1 MMKIL
6 VGFSRIF
13 VAALFLFSGFI
24 KLNDP
29 LGFSYKLQEYFSE
42 GVLNMEFLIPI
53 ALLMAVFLC
62 VFEIIVGITLLLGYL
77 PKFTVWSLL
86 GMIVFFTFLTFYSAY
101 FNKVTDCGCFG
112 DALPLTPWE
121 SFTKDVI
128 LLVFIL
134 ILFFGRKYITPILPE
149 ASHKWIVFVS
159 FTVCLAF
166 AYQVLMHLPTFDF
179 RAYKIGTNI
188 EEGMSVPDGAP
199 EAEFKYSWKFDVNG
213 KEEIV
218 TTSGEYPQVDG
229 KYIGVETEMINEGYI
244 PPIHD
249 FAIEKDG
256 EDYTTEFLEK
266 ENVVLIVM
274 YNLSKSEGEGMS
286 VIKGLTDK
294 AMAQGYDVIGLTAS
308 SPQEVSQKK
317 QQYNL
322 SFEFYSTDETA
333 LKTILRSNP
342 GIVKLNKGTI
352 TEKLHWNDADKLVL
366 DKVEPSKPKI
376 NVKLR
381 SQLDSIAKLD
391 QKFRRLMQAKTVEE
405 RDSIAKLVGA
415 TEKEVTTDLWQQQS
429 AIDSS
434 NTVFI
439 EQVFKKHGY
448 PGKSLVGE
456 PTNKT
461 AWFVIQHSNK
471 INEYLPL
478 IKKAGEED
486 EIPFRLVAMMEDR
499 HLMSIGKEQVYGTQ
513 GTTLNHNTNTPVKI
527 IWPIKDAENV
537 NQLRKDAGYNTTI
550 EEYAKRLYGDT
561 FEYKV
566 YTLEEVEKLKE
577 KTN

>member
-62 VFEIIVGITLLLGYL
+62 IFEIIVGITLLLGYL

-159 FTVCLAF
+159 FTACLAF

-499 HLMSIGKEQVYGTQ
+499 HLMSIGEEQVYGTQ

-537 NQLRKDAGYNTTI
+537 NQRRKDAGYNTTI

>member
-62 VFEIIVGITLLLGYL
+62 IFEIIVGITLLLGYL

-159 FTVCLAF
+159 FTACLAF
-166 AYQVLMHLPTFDF
+166 SYHVLMHLPSFDF

-274 YNLSKSEGEGMS
+274 YNLSKSEGEGMN

-317 QQYNL
+317 EQYNL
-322 SFEFYSTDETA
+322 SFDFYSTDETA

-352 TEKLHWNDADKLVL
+352 TEKLHWNDADQLIL
-366 DKVEPSKPKI
+366 DKVEPSKPRI
-376 NVKLR
+376 NVRLK

-391 QKFRRLMQAKTVEE
+391 QKFRKLMQAKTIEE

-415 TEKEVTTDLWQQQS
+415 TEEEVTTDLWQQQS

-461 AWFVIQHSNK
+461 AWFVIQHSYK
-471 INEYLPL
+471 IDQYLPL

-499 HLMSIGKEQVYGTQ
+499 HLMSIGEEQVYGTQ
-513 GTTLNHNTNTPVKI
+513 GTTLNHNTNTPIKI
-527 IWPIKDAENV
+527 IWPIKDVENV
-537 NQLRKDAGYNTTI
+537 NQRRKDAGYNTTI

-577 KTN
+577 KAN

>member
-1 MMKIL
+1 MKVL

-29 LGFSYKLQEYFSE
+29 VGFSYKLQEYFSE
-42 GVLNMEFLIPI
+42 GVLNLEFLIPF
-53 ALLMAVFLC
+53 ALLLAVFLC

-121 SFTKDVI
+121 SFSKDVI

-134 ILFFGRKYITPILPE
+134 ILFFGRKYITPILSE
-149 ASHKWIVFVS
+149 ASHKWIVFVVFS
-159 FTVCLAF
+159 ACLGF
-166 AYQVLMHLPTFDF
+166 SYHVLMHLPTFDF

-188 EEGMSVPDGAP
+188 QDGMSVPEGAP
-199 EAEFKYSWKFDVNG
+199 EAEFEYFWKFDIEG
-213 KEEIV
+213 KEEVIK
-218 TTSGEYPQVDG
+218 TNGEYPQVDG
-229 KYIGVETEMINEGYI
+229 KYIDVETKMINEGYI

-249 FAIEKDG
+249 FAIEKNG
-256 EDYTTEFLEK
+256 QDYTTEFLEK
-266 ENVVLIVM
+266 ENLIIIVM
-274 YNLSKSEGEGMS
+274 YNLSKSEGEGMNA
-286 VIKGLTDK
+286 IKGVTDK
-294 AMAQGYDVIGLTAS
+294 ALSQGYEVIGLTAS
-308 SPQEVSQKK
+308 SPQDIAQKK
-317 QQYNL
+317 EQYNL
-322 SFEFYSTDETA
+322 SFDFYSTDETA

-342 GIVKLNKGTI
+342 GIVKLHNGTI
-352 TEKLHWNDADKLVL
+352 TEKLHWNDADKLIL
-366 DKVEPSKPKI
+366 NKVERPESKI
-376 NVKLR
+376 NEALKV
-381 SQLDSIAKLD
+381 QLDSIAKLD
-391 QKFRRLMQAKTVEE
+391 QKFRRLMQAQTKEE
-405 RDSIAKLVGA
+405 RDSIAKLVDA
-415 TEKEVTTDLWQQQS
+415 TEEEVSNDFWQQQT

-434 NTVFI
+434 NTVFV
-439 EQVFKKHGY
+439 EQVFKKYGY

-461 AWFVIQHSNK
+461 AWYVIQHSNK
-471 INEYLPL
+471 IDQYLPM
-478 IKKAGEED
+478 IKEAGEKD

-499 HLMSIGKEQVYGTQ
+499 YLMSLGQEQVYGTQ
-513 GTTLNHNTNTPVKI
+513 GTTINYNSDESVQI
-527 IWPIKDAENV
+527 IWPIKDVNNV
-537 NQLRKDAGYNTTI
+537 NQRRKKAGFDTTI

-561 FEYKV
+561 FKFKV
-566 YTLEEVEKLKE
+566 YTLEEVDKLKE

>member
-1 MMKIL
+1 MKIL

-42 GVLNMEFLIPI
+42 GVLNMEFLIPY

-62 VFEIIVGITLLLGYL
+62 VFEIIVGVTLLLGYL

-121 SFTKDVI
+121 SFTKDII

-134 ILFFGRKYITPILPE
+134 ILFFGRKYITPILPQS
-149 ASHKWIVFVS
+149 SHKWIVFVCFS
-159 FTVCLAF
+159 ACLAF
-166 AYQVLMHLPTFDF
+166 AYHVLMHLPTFDF
-179 RAYKIGTNI
+179 RAYKVGTNI
-188 EEGMSVPDGAP
+188 QEGMSVPEGAP
-199 EAEFKYSWKFDVNG
+199 EAEFEYFWKFEVDGN
-213 KEEIV
+213 EEIIK
-218 TTSGEYPQVDG
+218 TTGEYPQVKG
-229 KYIGVETEMINEGYI
+229 KYIGVETKMINEGYI

-256 EDYTTEFLEK
+256 QDYTTEYLDK
-266 ENVVLIVM
+266 ENVVLIIM
-274 YNLSKSEGEGMS
+274 YNLSKSEGEGMNT
-286 VIKGLTDK
+286 IKGLTEK
-294 AMAQGYDVIGLTAS
+294 ALSQGYDVIGLTAS
-308 SPQEVSQKK
+308 SPQDISQKK
-317 QQYNL
+317 EQYDL
-322 SFEFYSTDETA
+322 SFDFYSTDETA
-333 LKTILRSNP
+333 LKTIVRSNP

-352 TEKLHWNDADKLVL
+352 TEKLHWNDADKLIL
-366 DKVEPSKPKI
+366 EKVEPSKPSI
-376 NVKLR
+376 NESLKT
-381 SQLDSIAKLD
+381 QLDSIAKLD
-391 QKFRRLMQAKTVEE
+391 QKFRRLMQAQTAEE

-415 TEKEVTTDLWQQQS
+415 TEEEVFSDYWKQQI

-439 EQVFKKHGY
+439 ENVFKKYGY

-456 PTNKT
+456 PTNT
-461 AWFVIQHSNK
+461 AAWYVIQHSDK
-471 INEYLPL
+471 IDQYLPM
-478 IKKAGEED
+478 IKKAGKKD

-499 HLMSIGKEQVYGTQ
+499 YLMSKDEEQIYGTQ
-513 GTTLNHNTNTPVKI
+513 GTTLNYNTDKPIQI
-527 IWPIKDAENV
+527 IWPIKDADNV
-537 NQLRKDAGYNTTI
+537 NQKRKEAGYDTTI

-561 FEYKV
+561 FEYKA
-566 YTLEEVEKLKE
+566 YTLEEVKKLQE
-577 KTN
+577 QAN

>member
-42 GVLNMEFLIPI
+42 GVLNMEFLIPF

-77 PKFTVWSLL
+77 PKFTIWSLL

-149 ASHKWIVFVS
+149 TSHKWIVFVS
-159 FTVCLAF
+159 FSICLAF

-188 EEGMSVPDGAP
+188 EEGMSVPEGAP
-199 EAEFKYSWKFDVNG
+199 EAEFKYFWKFDVDG

-249 FAIEKDG
+249 FAIEKG
-256 EDYTTEFLEK
+256 GRDYTSEFLNK

-274 YNLSKSEGEGMS
+274 YNLSKSEGEGMNTL
-286 VIKGLTDK
+286 KGITDK
-294 AMAQGYDVIGLTAS
+294 AMSQGYDVIGLTAS

-317 QQYNL
+317 EQYNL
-322 SFEFYSTDETA
+322 SFDFYSTDETA

-352 TEKLHWNDADKLVL
+352 TEKLHWNDVDKLIL
-366 DKVEPSKPKI
+366 DKVEPSKPLI
-376 NVKLR
+376 NEQLK
-381 SQLDSIAKLD
+381 SQLDSVAKLD
-391 QKFRRLMQAKTVEE
+391 QKFRKLMQAQTIEE

-415 TEKEVTTDLWQQQS
+415 TEKEATTDLWLQQS

-439 EQVFKKHGY
+439 EQVFKKYGY

-456 PTNKT
+456 PANKT

-478 IKKAGEED
+478 IKKAGEDD

-513 GTTLNHNTNTPVKI
+513 GMTLNHNTNAPIKI
-527 IWPIKDAENV
+527 IWPIKDVENV
-537 NQLRKDAGYNTTI
+537 NQRRENAGYDTTV

-561 FEYKV
+561 FEYKA

-577 KTN
+577 KAN

>member
-1 MMKIL
+1 MKIL

-42 GVLNMEFLIPI
+42 GVLNMEFLIPF
-53 ALLMAVFLC
+53 ALLIAVFL
-62 VFEIIVGITLLLGYL
+62 VIFEIIVGVTLLLGYL

-128 LLVFIL
+128 LLVLIL
-134 ILFFGRKYITPILPE
+134 VLFFGRKYITPILP
-149 ASHKWIVFVS
+149 ATSHKWIVFIC
-159 FTVCLAF
+159 FTACLGF
-166 AYQVLMHLPTFDF
+166 AYHVLMHLPTFDF

-188 EEGMSVPDGAP
+188 EEGMSVPEGAP
-199 EAEFKYSWKFDVNG
+199 EAEFEYFWKFEVDG
-213 KEEIV
+213 QEEIIK
-218 TTSGEYPQVDG
+218 TSGDYPKVDG
-229 KYIGVETEMINEGYI
+229 KYIGVETKMINEGYI

-256 EDYTTEFLEK
+256 QDFTAEYLEK
-266 ENVVLIVM
+266 ENLVLIVM

-286 VIKGLTDK
+286 AIKGLTDK
-294 AMAQGYDVIGLTAS
+294 ALSQGYDVIGLTAS
-308 SPQEVSQKK
+308 SPKDISQKK
-317 QQYNL
+317 EQFNL
-322 SFEFYSTDETA
+322 NFEFYSTDETA

-342 GIVKLNKGTI
+342 GIVTLNKGTI

-366 DKVEPSKPKI
+366 EKVERSEPKI
-376 NVKLR
+376 NEKLKA
-381 SQLDSIAKLD
+381 QLDSVAKLD
-391 QKFRRLMQAKTVEE
+391 QKFRRLMMVKSETE
-405 RDSIAKLVGA
+405 RDSIAALVGA
-415 TEKEVTTDLWQQQS
+415 TKEEASGDLWKQQS
-429 AIDSS
+429 IIDST

-439 EQVFKKHGY
+439 EQVFKKYGY

-456 PTNKT
+456 PTNT
-461 AWFVIQHSNK
+461 AAWYVIQHSDK
-471 INEYLPL
+471 IDQYLPI
-478 IKKAGEED
+478 IKEAGKKD

-499 HLMSIGKEQVYGTQ
+499 YLMHNGKEQIYGTQ
-513 GTTLNHNTNTPVKI
+513 GTTLNYNSDNPIQI
-527 IWPIKDAENV
+527 IWPIKDEETV
-537 NQLRKDAGYNTTI
+537 NQRRTDAGYDDTV
-550 EEYAKRLYGDT
+550 EEYAKRLYGDD
-561 FEYKV
+561 FEYKA

-577 KTN
+577 KSN

>member
-53 ALLMAVFLC
+53 ALLLAVFLC
-62 VFEIIVGITLLLGYL
+62 IFEIIVGITLLLGYL

-149 ASHKWIVFVS
+149 NSHKWIVFVS
-159 FTVCLAF
+159 FTACLAF
-166 AYQVLMHLPTFDF
+166 AYHVLMHLPTFDF

-188 EEGMSVPDGAP
+188 EEGMSVPEGAP
-199 EAEFKYSWKFDVNG
+199 EAEFEYSWKFDVNG
-213 KEEIV
+213 KEEIIK
-218 TTSGEYPQVDG
+218 TSGEYPQVDG
-229 KYIGVETEMINEGYI
+229 KYIGVETKMIEEGYI

-256 EDYTTEFLEK
+256 NDYTAEFLEK
-266 ENVVLIVM
+266 ENVILIVM

-308 SPQEVSQKK
+308 SPEAVAQKK
-317 QQYNL
+317 ETYNL
-322 SFEFYSTDETA
+322 NFDFYSTDETA

-352 TEKLHWNDADKLVL
+352 TEKLNWNDADQLIL
-366 DKVEPSKPKI
+366 DKVTPSKPRI
-376 NVKLR
+376 NKELK
-381 SQLDSIAKLD
+381 SKLDSIAKLD
-391 QKFRRLMQAKTVEE
+391 QKFRKLMQAKTVEE

-415 TEKEVTTDLWQQQS
+415 TEEEALSDYWFQQNK
-429 AIDSS
+429 IDSS
-434 NTVFI
+434 NTVYI
-439 EQVFKKHGY
+439 EGVFKQYGY

-456 PTNKT
+456 PTNKA
-461 AWFVIQHSNK
+461 AWYVIQHSDK
-471 INEYLPL
+471 IDKYLPL
-478 IKKAGEED
+478 IKEAGEKE

-499 HLMSIGKEQVYGTQ
+499 YLMGKGEEQVYGTQ
-513 GTTLNHNTNTPVKI
+513 GMTFNSDTNKPIDI
-527 IWPIKDAENV
+527 IWPIKDAESV
-537 NQLRKDAGYNTTI
+537 NERRVKAGYNTTI
-550 EEYAKRLYGDT
+550 EEYAKLLYGDT

-566 YTLEEVEKLKE
+566 YTLEEVEQLKQ
-577 KTN
+577 KSN

>member
-62 VFEIIVGITLLLGYL
+62 IFEIIVGITLLLGYL

-159 FTVCLAF
+159 FTACLAF

-294 AMAQGYDVIGLTAS
+294 AMTQGYDVIGLTAS

-499 HLMSIGKEQVYGTQ
+499 HLMSIGEEQVYGTQ

-537 NQLRKDAGYNTTI
+537 NQRRKDAGYNTTI